1 MLGIGLPA
9 GGEFLLMSVYA
20 TVIYAVI
27 RTFGAETQAGFSVGM
42 RVLQT
47 GFMPGLA
54 VAFSISPI
62 AAQNFGAGN
71 FQRVRDTLRA
81 GLIWVSAIMI
91 GFMLVCHNIPGALI
105 APFSTDAKV
114 VAVGAEMLGILSFNF
129 LASGVILAASG
140 MFQALGNTVPS
151 LLASAT
157 RIALFAIPAFWLARM
172 PGFQLAQLW
181 WLSVASVILQMIAAL
196 LLLRRE
202 FKRRLPAQAQT
213 PAPAVESA

>member
-1 MLGIGLPA
+1 
-9 GGEFLLMSVYA
+9 
-20 TVIYAVI
+20 
-27 RTFGAETQAGFSVGM
+27 
-42 RVLQT
+42 
-47 GFMPGLA
+47 
-54 VAFSISPI
+54 
-62 AAQNFGAGN
+62 
-71 FQRVRDTLRA
+71 
-81 GLIWVSAIMI
+81 
-91 GFMLVCHNIPGALI
+91 
-105 APFSTDAKV
+105 
-114 VAVGAEMLGILSFNF
+114 MLGILSFNF